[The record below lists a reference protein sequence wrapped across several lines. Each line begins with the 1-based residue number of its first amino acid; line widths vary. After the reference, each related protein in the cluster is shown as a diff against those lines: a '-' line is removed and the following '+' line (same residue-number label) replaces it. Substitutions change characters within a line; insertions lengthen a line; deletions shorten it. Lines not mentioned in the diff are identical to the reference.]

1 MEFQTHKLL
10 ILVTILH
17 LPSPFE
23 WQRLNV
29 LHRSVSVVPA
39 FYLLVLLH
47 LVFVDNVIHTVVTS
61 LLSFARPRLVMTETG
76 LRTYKSLVKSG
87 EIVDADLLVAQEEDD
102 LQEGVLELPQRQE
115 EEVVSPHPLERCKF
129 WPQCKNGDR
138 CSFHH
143 PTTPCKCV
151 FMCERSSPVLNWHM
165 HIRMLCMCTS
175 ISKHFFKN
183 SKRFTNAPKAKKQ
196 VVSTQYVYPSTYFLC
211 GSEVLNP
218 LEWT

>member
-1 MEFQTHKLL
+1 
-10 ILVTILH
+10 
-17 LPSPFE
+17 
-23 WQRLNV
+23 
-29 LHRSVSVVPA
+29 
-39 FYLLVLLH
+39 
-47 LVFVDNVIHTVVTS
+47 
-61 LLSFARPRLVMTETG
+61 MTETG

-151 FMCERSSPVLNWHM
+151 LVCERSSPVWN
-165 HIRMLCMCTS
+165 
-175 ISKHFFKN
+175 
-183 SKRFTNAPKAKKQ
+183 
-196 VVSTQYVYPSTYFLC
+196 
-211 GSEVLNP
+211 
-218 LEWT
+218 